1 MIKGRLT
8 IMTWKKIAILNI
20 IVTAILALYVHLLV
34 AYIRIRN
41 IELDKLKRLAAGNK
55 IDIVT
60 INKTLGLNGNKVF
73 KDTTKRRDNTN
84 V

>member
-1 MIKGRLT
+1 
-8 IMTWKKIAILNI
+8 MTWKKIAILNI
-20 IVTAILALYVHLLV
+20 IVTAVLALYVHLLV
-34 AYIRIRN
+34 VYIRIRN
-41 IELDKLKRLAAGNK
+41 IELDKLKRLATGNK

>member
-1 MIKGRLT
+1 
-8 IMTWKKIAILNI
+8 MTWKKIAILNI
-20 IVTAILALYVHLLV
+20 IVTAVLALYVHLLV
-34 AYIRIRN
+34 VYIRIRN
-41 IELDKLKRLAAGNK
+41 TELDKVKRLATGNK

-73 KDTTKRRDNTN
+73 KEKRGDNTN

>member
-1 MIKGRLT
+1 
-8 IMTWKKIAILNI
+8 MTWKKIAILNI
-20 IVTAILALYVHLLV
+20 IVTAVLALYVHLLV
-34 AYIRIRN
+34 VYIRIRN
-41 IELDKLKRLAAGNK
+41 IELDKLKRVATGNK

>member
-1 MIKGRLT
+1 
-8 IMTWKKIAILNI
+8 MTWKKIAILNI
-20 IVTAILALYVHLLV
+20 IVTAVLALYVHLLV
-34 AYIRIRN
+34 VYIRIRN
-41 IELDKLKRLAAGNK
+41 IELDKLKRLATGNK

-73 KDTTKRRDNTN
+73 KDTTKRKDNTN